1 MEEPAE
7 VLQLEQL
14 RLMGDVHYASA
25 VRATS
30 VIITINIL
38 ISIILIKII
47 IGKIN
52 ANLGQEPTYSRCP
65 SEVPTT

>member
-1 MEEPAE
+1 MEEAAE

-38 ISIILIKII
+38 ISIILII
-47 IGKIN
+47 IGKIKT
-52 ANLGQEPTYSRCP
+52 NLGQEPTYSRCP

>member
-1 MEEPAE
+1 MEEAAE
-7 VLQLEQL
+7 VVQLEQL

-25 VRATS
+25 VRATI
-30 VIITINIL
+30 VIINIITINIL
-38 ISIILIKII
+38 ISIILI

-52 ANLGQEPTYSRCP
+52 TNLGQEPTYSCCP

>member
-1 MEEPAE
+1 
-7 VLQLEQL
+7 
-14 RLMGDVHYASA
+14 MGDVHYASA
-25 VRATS
+25 VRATI

-38 ISIILIKII
+38 ISIILI

-52 ANLGQEPTYSRCP
+52 TNLGQEPTYSRCP

>member
-1 MEEPAE
+1 MEEAAE

-30 VIITINIL
+30 VIINIININIL
-38 ISIILIKII
+38 ISIILINII
-47 IGKIN
+47 IGKIKN
-52 ANLGQEPTYSRCP
+52 QPGSRADLQSLP
-65 SEVPTT
+65 V